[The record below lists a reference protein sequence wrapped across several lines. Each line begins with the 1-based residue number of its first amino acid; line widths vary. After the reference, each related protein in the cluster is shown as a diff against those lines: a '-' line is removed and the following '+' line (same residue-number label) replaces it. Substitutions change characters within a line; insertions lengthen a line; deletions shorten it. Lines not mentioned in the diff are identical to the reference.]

1 MFVALKTCF
10 LPLFYIGGF
19 ACSFY
24 LLSFLKSLRLRVFF
38 SFLFFFLLSLYQLS
52 WLSCSTYHGKSIW
65 MIWIFIS
72 VIYAA
77 QYSFLILFVFYD
89 SFLSVLRSYQLSCFW
104 VIGEYIRLKMF
115 SGIPFF
121 PLGEFFCCSIYHV
134 QSASLAGVHGLSFLF
149 LFSSLL
155 LFSSFKYKKNSHY
168 YCFGIVYL
176 SMICYGVY
184 RISIDKKMSITSHDK
199 ISASLVQTGWLPE
212 QKHDLQGFEGEC
224 LSPYQMWKEMFVL
237 LKNNDAKNIDLII
250 FPESTVPMGAYE
262 EVYSSRILN
271 EVFNDELSFSKQEF
285 VSNLTITQQMSCY
298 FNTPIL
304 IGLDFFDDAASSLK
318 NSAFLINPI
327 NDQIEVYSKNI
338 LVPFGEYLPFFW
350 LRNIAKKY
358 GLSTF
363 FAKGEAPI
371 RLQGKYLMAPSI
383 CYEEYFSKFIRK
395 QASGKADFLVNL
407 TNDGWFYPSLLV
419 ENHLTHAKLRS
430 IENGLFTFRA
440 SNTGETAVIS
450 PIGNEIGRLSCKDKK
465 RLQGVLFVDVNLY
478 RVDSIFSRF
487 GEIPFI
493 LFLGIS
499 FFSCLLPTDRER
511 KFFFFGKKC

>member
-1 MFVALKTCF
+1 MFVVLKNCF
-10 LPLFYIGGF
+10 HPLFYIAGF
-19 ACSFY
+19 AGSFY
-24 LLSFLKSLRLRVFF
+24 FLSLVKSCKRRAFF

-65 MIWIFIS
+65 MIWVLISIF
-72 VIYAA
+72 YAA
-77 QYSFLILFVFYD
+77 QYLILVFFIFSHSY
-89 SFLSVLRSYQLSCFW
+89 LGVLRSYQLSCFW
-104 VIGEYIRLKMF
+104 VIGECLRLKMF

-155 LFSSFKYKKNSHY
+155 LFSSLKYKKNSHHY
-168 YCFGIVYL
+168 WFGVVYVF
-176 SMICYGVY
+176 MIYYGVY

-224 LSPYQMWKEMFVL
+224 LSPYQMWKEMFDL
-237 LKNNDAKNIDLII
+237 LKNNHAKNIDLII
-250 FPESTVPMGAYE
+250 FPESTVSMGAYE

-271 EVFNDELSFSKQEF
+271 EFFNDELSFSKQEF
-285 VSNLTITQQMSCY
+285 VSNLTITQQMSRY

-350 LRNIAKKY
+350 ARKIAKKY
-358 GLSTF
+358 GLSIF

-383 CYEEYFSKFIRK
+383 CYEEYFSKFIRN
-395 QASGKADFLVNL
+395 QAIGEADFLVNL
-407 TNDGWFYPSLLV
+407 TNDGWFYPSSLV

-465 RLQGVLFVDVNLY
+465 LLQGVLFVDVNLY

-487 GEIPFI
+487 GEIPLIF
-493 LFLGIS
+493 FLGVS
-499 FFSCLLPTDRER
+499 FFCCLLPIDWER
-511 KFFFFGKKC
+511 KFFFFEKKC